1 MSRLSRVQQE
11 MATRGLTRLLV
22 SNSLSVRY
30 LSGFTGDTGWLLVS
44 PDSADLVTDFRFE
57 EQAGQEVGAGVKV
70 VIDKR
75 DVLTASCDFLSKV
88 EGRIGLEAGS
98 LTFAAYQK
106 LAQAVNA
113 ELVGLEG
120 FVEAHRKIKD
130 AEEIAAIAR
139 AVEVTDTVFVE
150 ILKEIRPGMS
160 EVDLA
165 ARMDFL
171 VRRRS
176 TDVAPFKTIVAS
188 GERASLPH
196 ATPTE
201 KVIRQGDL
209 VKLDFG
215 ASVDGYCSDLTRTVV
230 MGKANDR
237 QREIFGIVL
246 EAQLKAEAGIKAG
259 LKGSEADALARQH
272 IESKGYG
279 ERFGH
284 SLGHGI
290 GLEVHEEPRLSQK
303 NESLLEEGM
312 VTTVEP
318 GIYIPGWGGVRI
330 EDDVV
335 VEAGGCR
342 VLTKATKQLV
352 ELGDA
357 R

>member
-1 MSRLSRVQQE
+1 LTRLSRIRKE
-11 MATRGLTRLLV
+11 MAARGLSRLVV
-22 SNSLSVRY
+22 SNQLNVRY
-30 LSGFTGDTGWLLVS
+30 LSGFTGDTGWLLVG
-44 PDSADLVTDFRFE
+44 PDSASLVTDFRFE
-57 EQAGQEVGAGVKV
+57 EQAAKEVLPEVTLA
-70 VIDKR
+70 IDKR
-75 DVLTASCDFLSKV
+75 DVLAATCEALAKV
-88 EGRIGLEAGS
+88 EGRIGLEAAS
-98 LTFAAYQK
+98 LSFAAYEK

-120 FVEAHRKIKD
+120 LVEGFRKIKD
-130 AEEIAAIAR
+130 AGEIACLTR
-139 AVEVTDTVFVE
+139 AVEVTDTVFAE
-150 ILKEIRPGMS
+150 ILKEIRPGLS
-160 EVDLA
+160 EIELA

-188 GERASLPH
+188 GERSSLPH

-201 KVIRQGDL
+201 RVLRRGDL

-230 MGKANDR
+230 VGKANDR

-246 EAQLKAEAGIKAG
+246 EAQLKAEAGIRAG
-259 LKGSEADALARQH
+259 MKGSEADALARQH

-303 NESLLEEGM
+303 NDSPLEEGM

-318 GIYIPGWGGVRI
+318 GIYLPGWGGVRI

-335 VEAGGCR
+335 VEAEGSR
-342 VLTKATKQLV
+342 VLTKATKDFI
-352 ELGDA
+352 ELGG
-357 R
+357 